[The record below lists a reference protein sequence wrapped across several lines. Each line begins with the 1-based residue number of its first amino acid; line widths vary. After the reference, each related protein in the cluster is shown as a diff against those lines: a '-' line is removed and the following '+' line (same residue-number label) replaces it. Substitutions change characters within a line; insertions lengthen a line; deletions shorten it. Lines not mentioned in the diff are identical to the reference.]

1 MQRVYEP
8 ADLAEA
14 ELLAGMLASEGIDCH
29 LGGRHLLGGIGEL
42 PLHGLLHLWVD
53 DEAAQQARE
62 LIQAYN
68 AAQPL
73 PGPADEFGPA
83 SGVLLC

>member
-1 MQRVYEP
+1 MRRVYEP

-14 ELLAGMLASEGIDCH
+14 ELLSGVLASEGITCH

-42 PLHGLLHLWVD
+42 PMHGLLHLWVED
-53 DEAAQQARE
+53 ADAQRARG
-62 LIQAYN
+62 LIEAYN

-73 PGPADEFGPA
+73 PGPPDDVEQ
-83 SGVLLC
+83 SGFLLC

>member
-14 ELLAGMLASEGIDCH
+14 ELLVGMLASEGVDCH

-42 PLHGLLHLWVD
+42 PMHGLLHLWVED
-53 DEAAQQARE
+53 ADALRARG
-62 LIQAYN
+62 LIEAYN

-73 PGPADEFGPA
+73 PGPADDVEQ
-83 SGVLLC
+83 SGFLLC

>member
-14 ELLAGMLASEGIDCH
+14 ELLTGVLASEGVACH
-29 LGGRHLLGGIGEL
+29 LHGRHLLGGIGEL

-53 DEAAQQARE
+53 DEDAQRARD
-62 LIQAYN
+62 LIAAYN

-83 SGVLLC
+83 SGILLC